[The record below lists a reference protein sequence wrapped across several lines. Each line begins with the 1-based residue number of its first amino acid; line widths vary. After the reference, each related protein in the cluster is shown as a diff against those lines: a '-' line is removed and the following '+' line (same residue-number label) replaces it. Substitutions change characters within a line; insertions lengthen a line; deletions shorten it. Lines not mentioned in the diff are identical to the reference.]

1 MLRHFASSSF
11 FRSAVGTLLNMMPVL
26 VLPLEDCLHLQVTI
40 AECFLEV
47 CCELVRGVVGKLR
60 PVQSED
66 IGVLCQLDWRA
77 PLRSERVNAGPS
89 EQLEAFHEGAC

>member
-11 FRSAVGTLLNMMPVL
+11 FRSAVGTLLYMMPVL
-26 VLPLEDCLHLQVTI
+26 VLPLEDCLQLQVTI

>member
-1 MLRHFASSSF
+1 MLCHFASSSF
-11 FRSAVGTLLNMMPVL
+11 VYSAVGTLLYMMPVL
-26 VLPLEDCLHLQVTI
+26 VLPLEDCLQLQVTI